1 MNVGL
6 RELRVLLALER
17 ELSFTDA
24 AIALGVSQ
32 AAVSRT
38 LARLEREVGR
48 RLVRRTTRSVELTSD
63 GRELAR
69 EVRGA
74 VAAIDAAVARVRED
88 ASTLRIGHAWAG
100 LGALAGPVRAEWQRR
115 HPGTRVRLVRTVAV
129 DGGLGDGRADVAVLR
144 APRPIAGVEQQV
156 VGAEPRVAVVAAD
169 DPLVGSVV
177 LADLLPRTIA
187 VDRRTGSTSESLWSG
202 QPTTPRMLEIDE
214 VEDWLDLI
222 AAGAAVGVTSA
233 ATLEHQPRGDLRA
246 VPISDAPELPVAL
259 AWAGGHRTP
268 VVDELAELLRG
279 LYAAA
284 RTSGPGRLEVVGDGT
299 RHVGRDVAAE

>member
-1 MNVGL
+1 MSVGL

-38 LARLEREVGR
+38 LARLEREIGR
-48 RLVRRTTRSVELTSD
+48 RLVRRTTRSVELTAD

-74 VAAIDAAVARVRED
+74 VAAIDLAVARVRED

-100 LGALAGPVRAEWQRR
+100 LGALAGPVRAAWRER

-144 APRPIAGVEQQV
+144 ASRPLAGIEQEV

-169 DPLVGSVV
+169 DPLTGAVT
-177 LADLLPRTIA
+177 LADLAPRAVA
-187 VDRRTGSTSESLWSG
+187 VDRRTGSTSESLWAD
-202 QPTTPRMLEIDE
+202 QPSTPRMLEIEE

-222 AAGAAVGVTSA
+222 AAGAAVGVSSA

-246 VPISDAPELPVAL
+246 VPIVDAPELAVSL
-259 AWAGGHRTP
+259 AWAAGHRTP
-268 VVDELAELLRG
+268 AVAELADLLRG
-279 LYAAA
+279 LYAA
-284 RTSGPGRLEVVGDGT
+284 D
-299 RHVGRDVAAE
+299 RDAP